1 MNVPFRPIISALF
14 RNRAGALLVAAQ
26 VAIALAVLVNAVYMV
41 KQRVDLINRPTGIDV
56 DNIFV
61 VGVQGFTKDFDYRA
75 MLDEDISWLRSIPGV
90 IGVTA
95 TNSVPLSG
103 GGSSDYF
110 KLTPDAKTGG
120 RDALVN
126 YFHFNEQG
134 ADALG
139 LNVIAGRWFTR
150 EEVQPPGGT
159 LYAVYSGPIVVT
171 KDYADRMFPK
181 GDALGKVIYG
191 SSSQPLTI
199 IGIVDHM
206 IGSWPVG
213 VDYPTQIMYM
223 AFEPAGPGTRY
234 LVRTQ
239 PGLRDQLMRKVEAEL
254 GQRNVKRAVNYVRTL
269 KLYQDRSYLT
279 QRNMSIYLIVVTG
292 LLMAITSFGIFALAT
307 FNVSTRTKQ
316 VGTRRAVGARRRDVV
331 AHFLVENWLIT
342 TVGVF
347 VGCVLA
353 LAAGHLLSLQYDLPR
368 VDLYYIV
375 GGVVVMWLVG
385 LAAAW
390 HPSRR
395 AARISPALA
404 TRTV

>member
-1 MNVPFRPIISALF
+1 MNVPFRPILSALF
-14 RNRAGALLVAAQ
+14 RNRAGAMLVAAQ

-41 KQRVDLINRPTGIDV
+41 KQRIDLIHRPTGIDV

-61 VGVQGFTKDFDYRA
+61 VGVQGFTKDFNYPA
-75 MLDEDISWLRSIPGV
+75 MLDEDITWIRSIPGV
-90 IGVTA
+90 IAVTA

-103 GGSSDYF
+103 GGSSDYV
-110 KLTPDAKTGG
+110 KLTPNAKGG
-120 RDALVN
+120 REALVN

-134 ADALG
+134 AEALG
-139 LNVIAGRWFTR
+139 LKLIAGRWFTR
-150 EEVQPPGGT
+150 EEVKPPGTT

-171 KDYADRMFPK
+171 RDYANRLFPK

-206 IGSWPVG
+206 LGSWLTG
-213 VDYPTQIMYM
+213 VDYPSDIMYM
-223 AFEPAGPGTRY
+223 AFQAAGPGTRY

-254 GQRNVKRAVNYVRTL
+254 GPRNDKRAVNYVRTL
-269 KLYQDRSYLT
+269 EQYQDRSYLT
-279 QRNMSIYLIVVTG
+279 QRNMGIYLVIVTG

-316 VGTRRAVGARRRDVV
+316 VGTRRAVGARRRDIV
-331 AHFLVENWLIT
+331 AHFLVENWMIT
-342 TVGVF
+342 SGGVLA
-347 VGCVLA
+347 GCVLA
-353 LAAGHLLSLQYDLPR
+353 LAAGHVPSLQYDLPR

-375 GGVVVMWLVG
+375 GGVLVMWLVG

>member
-1 MNVPFRPIISALF
+1 
-14 RNRAGALLVAAQ
+14 
-26 VAIALAVLVNAVYMV
+26 
-41 KQRVDLINRPTGIDV
+41 
-56 DNIFV
+56 
-61 VGVQGFTKDFDYRA
+61 
-75 MLDEDISWLRSIPGV
+75 MLDEDMTWIRSIPGV

-103 GGSSDYF
+103 GGSSDYV
-110 KLTPDAKTGG
+110 KLTPNGKGG
-120 RDALVN
+120 REALVN
-126 YFHFNEQG
+126 YFHLNEQG
-134 ADALG
+134 AIALG

-150 EEVQPPGGT
+150 EEVQPPGANA
-159 LYAVYSGPIVVT
+159 YAVYSGPIVVT
-171 KDYADRMFPK
+171 KDYANRLFPK

-191 SSSQPLTI
+191 SSEQPLTI

-213 VDYPTQIMYM
+213 TEFPADVMYM
-223 AFEPAGPGTRY
+223 AFEPSGPGTRY

-239 PGLRDQLMRKVEAEL
+239 PGMRDQIMRKVEAEL
-254 GQRNVKRAVNYVRTL
+254 GALNNTRAVNSVRTL
-269 KLYQDRSYLT
+269 QLYKDRSYMT
-279 QRNMSIYLIVVTG
+279 DRNMGIYLVTVTG
-292 LLMAITSFGIFALAT
+292 LLLAITSFGIFALAT

-316 VGTRRAVGARRRDVV
+316 VGTRRAVGARRWDII
-331 AHFLVENWLIT
+331 AHFLVENWMIT
-342 TVGVF
+342 TGGVF

-353 LAAGHLLSLQYDLPR
+353 LAAGHVLSLQYHLPR

-375 GGVVVMWLVG
+375 GGVLVMWVVG